1 MDERLDPIYTVPE
14 VAEYLKISKAKIYY
28 LVQRE
33 EIPHVRI
40 GRNVRIRETD
50 LKKWIDKQTYQPR
63 LPKF

>member
-1 MDERLDPIYTVPE
+1 MDIRLDPIYTVPE
-14 VAEYLKISKAKIYY
+14 VAAYLKISKAKIYY

-33 EIPHVRI
+33 AIPHIRI

-50 LKKWIDKQTYQPR
+50 LKKWVEKHTYQPR